1 MIARIRM
8 YSKKEI
14 AAALILLCAN
24 VLMGLTIWLGYK
36 YDQIHFDQIL
46 FNMKSTT
53 TGAQSTLVGSGAV
66 MIGVLPVALTILE
79 IWLYPTLASLLR
91 NRILTLATVLLA
103 ITLFLFSLRIDIYA
117 YVKSDVEKSDFIG
130 TF

>member
-36 YDQIHFDQIL
+36 YDQIAEKL
-46 FNMKSTT
+46 GKTPKSIDN
-53 TGAQSTLVGSGAV
+53 ALQRIKKK
-66 MIGVLPVALTILE
+66 IGKYLKL
-79 IWLYPTLASLLR
+79 
-91 NRILTLATVLLA
+91 
-103 ITLFLFSLRIDIYA
+103 
-117 YVKSDVEKSDFIG
+117 
-130 TF
+130 